1 MKQLVRRKIL
11 VSMLFLALVVLGIF
25 SYRSLPVELFPSAEL
40 PVLYLQVGY
49 RSQMNPEFVEKDAV
63 IPLEGMI
70 SEQAGVDEL
79 ESNIS
84 RRRATIIVTYRQ
96 DVDVN
101 YAYHK
106 LEQKVSEFQREHREN
121 YFVTLVKVNTDMSAN
136 RFMTLQARG
145 EGDIDRIRNVVDQD
159 IINELIAVD
168 GVGDATVHGGRER
181 SVEVIFN
188 EEACEA
194 LNISP
199 ERINRR
205 INRYSNQRLYG
216 GVVYDAGKR
225 WIVSISGEYSDIGQL
240 GNTIL
245 DDQGKVLLR
254 DVASISMG
262 EREQETISRVNGME
276 AVTITIY
283 NDANV
288 NDIALYHK
296 LQDVVEHINAQMDS
310 KGVELVIQSS
320 DAETMEENMNQILR
334 LALIGG
340 LMAIFILWVFLRN
353 LRLVTVVAFAI
364 PISIL
369 TSLNLFY
376 AAGITINTLTLM
388 GMALAIGM
396 LLDNSVVVLE
406 NIYRLRTQGIGP
418 AEAAAGG
425 TRQVLRAVSAATL
438 TTIAV
443 FLPFAFSSEFF
454 IKLLGNNVG
463 FSIISTLG
471 VSLVVA
477 LVFIP
482 AVVFQFL
489 RSQRKN
495 LSLHA
500 INFRNRVI
508 RVYLIILRFCM
519 RHPAQ
524 VLFTMVILF
533 FATVVIS
540 LSISVNTL
548 QEAGTDTFR
557 VDVTMPGGS
566 TLQTSDAI
574 ISKMEE
580 EVGNVEEVHEV
591 ISNIEAEEASL
602 TIELKE
608 DFEKINDREAA
619 QIKEDILDRLEV
631 YHDVHVR
638 ITDMSSGGDGM
649 MSSGGGGA
657 GAFMSFM
664 GVGQQT
670 EEVIIKGSNYS
681 DMVLVGEN
689 VEYVLTEE
697 SDDVTWARLSVSRE
711 QPEVKVLFDQRHM
724 DALNIDYTSVQEG
737 MSSFSREL
745 ESQTT
750 FKQEDE
756 EYAITIRSDQTEKKQ
771 EEQRGM
777 DDLRNLLV
785 ESSGD
790 SISASH
796 HLEDFS
802 SLRFSEDIASV
813 QRLNREKS
821 ISVSYRFSSDVN
833 DDKDLLESARANVD
847 ELIAGL
853 YVPPGVAVEV
863 QHEQDQYGEFKFLIL
878 AAFILI
884 YMILASV
891 FESFATPFVLLFSIP
906 LAAIGSL
913 IALIFTGNSLLS
925 ANTLTGF
932 IILLG
937 VVVNNGIILIDF
949 VQNMRYHGMRTARA
963 VISAGLLRVRP
974 ILITVIT
981 TVIGMLPLAL
991 GQGEYV
997 GSIGAP
1003 FAITVIGGLLFS
1015 TLFTLVIIP
1024 TAYMGM
1030 QSTLR
1035 WFAGLPLSLKVLNR
1049 VALAGGVFLAISGA
1063 DTLLWQMVGVAG
1075 VFIVVPSSTWFFTE
1089 SLRKASADVIDKD
1102 RPIVIRIRNLVK
1114 IYERPSRPLREWLG
1128 NKNLE
1133 RILGTGNGK
1142 TKTRQEMIWQLPLLF
1157 FLGWFA
1163 WFYQSGGFWTFTLS
1177 VILWIYVLFL
1187 LNYHTPSITSPRLRR
1202 WLNHIHRVVLRFFPL
1217 VILAI
1222 YQVKFMNPGATVF
1235 WGLLVYLVLGIHL
1248 TSRYLKNNQ
1257 VNTARM
1263 KGRFKG
1269 LKKLWIFFVRAIP
1282 VIGRE
1287 RKPFK
1292 ALKSVSMDIQ
1302 PGMFGLL
1309 GPNGAGKTTLMRV
1322 ICGVLEQSYGKITI
1336 NGVDTQEKREEL
1348 QGLIGYLPQ
1357 EFGMYEN
1364 MTARDYLDYQA
1375 LLKGVSDPAIR
1386 KHRVERVLQS
1396 VHMTVNAEKKIGS
1409 FSGGMKQRIGIAQ
1422 VLLNL
1427 PRILVVDEPTAG
1439 LDPRERIRFRNLL
1452 VELSQDRVVIFS
1464 THIIED
1470 IASSCNLLAVL
1481 DNGEMKYYGKP
1492 SDMAGLARNR
1502 VWQFDVPAGE
1512 FERLSGRLKIVHH
1525 MRKGEDIRVRVV
1537 NPEKPVEQAKNVT
1550 PVLEDAYLWLLNFSG
1565 NEKQPTDQSKQ

>member
-1 MKQLVRRKIL
+1 
-11 VSMLFLALVVLGIF
+11 MLFLALVLLGIF

-40 PVLYLQVGY
+40 PVLYLQVNY
-49 RSQMNPEFVEKDAV
+49 TSQMNPEFVEKDAV

-70 SEQAGVDEL
+70 SEQAGVEEL

-101 YAYHK
+101 HAYHK
-106 LEQKVSEFQREHREN
+106 LEQKVADFQRDHREN

-145 EGDIDRIRNVVDQD
+145 EGDIDRIRNVVDQE

-181 SVEVIFN
+181 SVEVVFD

-199 ERINRR
+199 ERINSR

-216 GVVYDAGKR
+216 GLVHEAGQQ
-225 WIVSISGEYSDIGQL
+225 WIVSISGEYTHIGEL
-240 GNTIL
+240 GNIIL
-245 DDQGKVLLR
+245 DDQGQVLLR
-254 DVASISMG
+254 DVATISMG
-262 EREQETISRVNGME
+262 EREQETISRVNGKE
-276 AVTITIY
+276 AVTITLY

-296 LQDVVEHINAQMDS
+296 LQEVVGDLNTQVDAQ
-310 KGVELVIQSS
+310 GLELVIQSA
-320 DAETMEENMNQILR
+320 DAETMEDNMNQILR

-396 LLDNSVVVLE
+396 LLDNSVVVME
-406 NIYRLRTQGIGP
+406 NIYRLRTQGMGP
-418 AEAAAGG
+418 AQAAAGG
-425 TRQVLRAVSAATL
+425 TRQVFRAVTAATL

-482 AVVFQFL
+482 VVVFQFL
-489 RSQRKN
+489 KSQRRS

-540 LSISVNTL
+540 LSISVSTL

-566 TLQTSDAI
+566 TLETSDAI
-574 ISKMEE
+574 VGKMEE
-580 EVGNVEEVHEV
+580 ELTNVEEVHEV

-608 DFEKINDREAA
+608 DFEKINDREVA
-619 QIKEDILDRLEV
+619 QIKEDVLDRLEV
-631 YHDVHVR
+631 YHEVDVSL
-638 ITDMSSGGDGM
+638 TDMSSGGNGGM
-649 MSSGGGGA
+649 SGGGGGA
-657 GAFMSFM
+657 AAFMNFM

-670 EEVIIKGSNYS
+670 EEVLIRGSNYT

-689 VEYVLTEE
+689 VEYILTEE

-737 MSSFSREL
+737 MRSFSREL

-750 FKQEDE
+750 FKEEDE
-756 EYAITIRSDQTEKKQ
+756 EYAITIRSDELEDKK

-785 ESSGD
+785 ESGGD
-790 SISASH
+790 SIRASH

-802 SLRFSEDIASV
+802 SMRFSEDIASV
-813 QRLNREKS
+813 HRKDREKS
-821 ISVSYRFSSDVN
+821 LSVSYRFSSEVN
-833 DDKDLLESARANVD
+833 DDKELLKSARATVD
-847 ELIAGL
+847 ELIAGM

-863 QHEQDQYGEFKFLIL
+863 QHEKDQYGEFKFLIL

-891 FESFATPFVLLFSIP
+891 FESFSTPFVLLFSIP

-913 IALIFTGNSLLS
+913 LALIFTGNSLLS

-949 VQNMRYHGMRTARA
+949 VQSMRHHGMRTARA
-963 VISAGLLRVRP
+963 VISAGLLRIRP

-981 TVIGMLPLAL
+981 TAIGMLPLAL

-1035 WFAGLPLSLKVLNR
+1035 WFARLPVSLKVVNW
-1049 VALAGGVFLAISGA
+1049 VALAGGVFLAITEA
-1063 DTLLWQMVGVAG
+1063 DTLLWQMVSVAG
-1075 VFIVVPSSTWFFTE
+1075 VFIVVPSSTWFFTQ
-1089 SLRKASADVIDKD
+1089 SLRQASAGVIDTD
-1102 RPIVIRIRNLVK
+1102 SSIVIRIRNLVK
-1114 IYERPSRPLREWLG
+1114 IYDRPNRPLREWLG
-1128 NKNLE
+1128 NLHLE
-1133 RILGTGNGK
+1133 RILGTGAAKGHS
-1142 TKTRQEMIWQLPLLF
+1142 RQELIWQLPLLL

-1163 WFYQSGGFWTFTLS
+1163 WFYQSGGFWAIILS

-1187 LNYHTPSITSPRLRR
+1187 LKYHLPSMASDGLQRWLRR
-1202 WLNHIHRVVLRFFPL
+1202 LHWVLLRFFPL
-1217 VILAI
+1217 VVLAI
-1222 YQVKFMNPGATVF
+1222 YQVKFENPGATVF
-1235 WGLLVYLVLGIHL
+1235 WGLLIYLLLGIHL
-1248 TSRYLKNNQ
+1248 TSTYLKNNK
-1257 VNTARM
+1257 VNTARL

-1269 LKKLWIFFVRAIP
+1269 IRKLWIFFVRAIP

-1292 ALKSVSMDIQ
+1292 ALRSVSMDIR

-1364 MTARDYLDYQA
+1364 MSARDYLDYQA
-1375 LLKGVSDPAIR
+1375 LLKGVNDPATR
-1386 KHRVERVLQS
+1386 RQRVERVLKS
-1396 VHMTVNAEKKIGS
+1396 VHMATNADKKIGS

-1481 DNGEMKYYGKP
+1481 DKGEMKYYGKP
-1492 SDMAGLARNR
+1492 AEMAGLAKDR

-1512 FERLSGRLKIVHH
+1512 FEQLSDRLKIVHH
-1525 MRKGEDIRVRVV
+1525 MRKGDMIRVRVV
-1537 NPEKPVEQAKNVT
+1537 NPEKPVEHAKNVT

-1565 NEKQPTDQSKQ
+1565 RERSTGE

>member
-1 MKQLVRRKIL
+1 
-11 VSMLFLALVVLGIF
+11 MLFLALVVLGIF
-25 SYRSLPVELFPSAEL
+25 SYRALPVELFPSAEM
-40 PVLYLQVGY
+40 PVLYLQLAY
-49 RSQMNPEFVEKDAV
+49 RSQMDPEFVEKDAV

-70 SEQAGVDEL
+70 SEQAGVEEL

-106 LEQKVSEFQREHREN
+106 LEQKVSEFQRDHQQN
-121 YFVTLVKVNTDMSAN
+121 YLVNLVKVDTDMSAN
-136 RFMTLQARG
+136 RFMTLQAMG
-145 EGDIDRIRNVVDQD
+145 EGDIDRMRNIVDQE
-159 IINELIAVD
+159 IINRLMAVD
-168 GVGDATVHGGRER
+168 GVGDVTVHGGRER
-181 SVEVIFN
+181 SVKVIFD

-194 LNISP
+194 LTITP

-216 GVVYDAGKR
+216 GFVHGADKR
-225 WIVSISGEYSDIGQL
+225 WIVTLSGEYTEISEL
-240 GNTIL
+240 GNIIL
-245 DDQGKVLLR
+245 DDQGKILLR
-254 DVASISMG
+254 DVATITVG
-262 EREQETISRVNGME
+262 EREQQTISRVNGKE
-276 AVTITIY
+276 AVTLTIF

-288 NDIALYHK
+288 NEIALYHK
-296 LQDVVEHINAQMDS
+296 LQDAVRSINNGMAG
-310 KGVELVIQSS
+310 KGAELVIQSS
-320 DAETMEENMNQILR
+320 DAETMEENMNQILK
-334 LALIGG
+334 LALLGG
-340 LMAIFILWVFLRN
+340 LMAVFILWVFLRN

-369 TSLNLFY
+369 TALNLFY
-376 AAGITINTLTLM
+376 AAGITLNTLTLM

-406 NIYRLRTQGIGP
+406 NIYRLRTIGVTP

-477 LVFIP
+477 LIFIP
-482 AVVFQFL
+482 VVVYQFMA
-489 RSQRKN
+489 SQRKN
-495 LSLHA
+495 LNLHA

-508 RVYLIILRFCM
+508 RAYLIILRFSM

-524 VLFTMVILF
+524 VLFTMVIVF

-540 LSISVNTL
+540 LSISTNTL
-548 QEAGTDTFR
+548 RETGTDAFQ
-557 VDVTMPGGS
+557 VHITMPGGT
-566 TLQTSDAI
+566 TLETADEI
-574 ISKMEE
+574 IGKMEE
-580 EVGNVEEVHEV
+580 DIAGVEEVHQI

-602 TIELKE
+602 SVELKE
-608 DFEKINDREAA
+608 DFEKIDSRNVAR
-619 QIKEDILDRLEV
+619 IKDDVLDRLEV
-631 YHDVHVR
+631 YQDVHVSL
-638 ITDMSSGGDGM
+638 TDMSSAGDGM
-649 MSSGGGGA
+649 LSSGGGGS
-657 GAFMSFM
+657 GFMSFM
-664 GVGQQT
+664 GIGQQT
-670 EEVIIKGSNYS
+670 EEVIIKGANYR

-689 VEYVLTEE
+689 VEYVLSGE
-697 SDDVTWARLSVSRE
+697 SEDVTWARLSVTRE
-711 QPEVKVLFDQRHM
+711 QPEVMVLFDQRRM
-724 DALNIDYTSVQEG
+724 DALNIDYTSVQQG

-745 ESQTT
+745 ESQTS
-750 FKQEDE
+750 FKQNDQ
-756 EYAITIRSDQTEKKQ
+756 EYAITIRSNQLEEKMEDQK
-771 EEQRGM
+771 GM
-777 DDLRNLLV
+777 EDLRNMLV
-785 ESSGD
+785 ESAND
-790 SISASH
+790 SISSAH

-802 SLRFSEDIASV
+802 SLRFSEEMASV
-813 QRLNREKS
+813 QRKNREKS
-821 ISVSYRFSSDVN
+821 ISVQYRFSSEVN
-833 DDKDLLESARANVD
+833 DDKDLLENARASVD

-863 QHEQDQYGEFKFLIL
+863 QHEKDQYGEFKFLIL

-913 IALIFTGNSLLS
+913 IALIFTGHSLLS

-949 VQNMRYHGMRTARA
+949 VQNMRNDGMRTARA

-981 TVIGMLPLAL
+981 TVTGMLPLAL

-1024 TAYMGM
+1024 TAFMGM
-1030 QSTLR
+1030 QSTLK
-1035 WFAGLPLSLKVLNR
+1035 WFSTLPLSLKVLNR
-1049 VALAGGVFLAISGA
+1049 LALAGGALLAITEA
-1063 DTLLWQMVGVAG
+1063 DTMLWQMAGVTG
-1075 VFIVVPSSTWFFTE
+1075 VFIVVPASTWFFTQ
-1089 SLRKASADVIDKD
+1089 SLRKASAGVIDRD
-1102 RPIVIRIRNLVK
+1102 SSIVIRIRNLVK
-1114 IYERPSRPLREWLG
+1114 IYDRPPKPLREWLG

-1133 RILGTGNGK
+1133 RILGIGK
-1142 TKTRQEMIWQLPLLF
+1142 KQEKNHQDLIWQMPLLL
-1157 FLGWFA
+1157 FLAWFA
-1163 WFYQSGGFWTFTLS
+1163 WFYQSGGFWTFVLS
-1177 VILWIYVLFL
+1177 IVLWRYVLFL
-1187 LNYHTPSITSPRLRR
+1187 LNNYTWQIASARLSR
-1202 WLNHIHRVVLRFFPL
+1202 WMKRMHWAVLRFFPL

-1235 WGLLVYLVLGIHL
+1235 WGLLIYLLLGIHL
-1248 TSRYLKNNQ
+1248 TSRYLKKYQ
-1257 VNTARM
+1257 VNTARI
-1263 KGRFKG
+1263 KGRFARV
-1269 LKKLWIFFVRAIP
+1269 KKLWIFFVKAIP
-1282 VIGRE
+1282 MIGKE

-1292 ALKSVSMDIQ
+1292 ALKRVSMDIQ

-1309 GPNGAGKTTLMRV
+1309 GPNGAGKTTLMRI
-1322 ICGVLEQSYGKITI
+1322 ICGVLEQSYGEITI
-1336 NGVDTQEKREEL
+1336 NGVDTQDKREEL

-1364 MTARDYLDYQA
+1364 MTASDYLDYQA
-1375 LLKGVSDPAIR
+1375 ILKGVNEPAAR
-1386 KHRVERVLQS
+1386 KQRVERVLKS
-1396 VHMTVNAEKKIGS
+1396 VHMTSNADKKIES

-1452 VELSQDRVVIFS
+1452 VELSQQRVVIFS

-1481 DNGEMKYYGKP
+1481 DEGEMKYYGKP
-1492 SDMAGLARNR
+1492 AEMAGLAKDR

-1512 FERLSGRLKIVHH
+1512 FEELANRLKIVHH
-1525 MRKGEDIRVRVV
+1525 MRKGDYIRVRVV
-1537 NPEKPVEQAKNVT
+1537 NPERPHENAKNVT
-1550 PVLEDAYLWLLNFSG
+1550 PVLEDAYLWLLNFENTQNPSAH
-1565 NEKQPTDQSKQ
+1565 NPQQ